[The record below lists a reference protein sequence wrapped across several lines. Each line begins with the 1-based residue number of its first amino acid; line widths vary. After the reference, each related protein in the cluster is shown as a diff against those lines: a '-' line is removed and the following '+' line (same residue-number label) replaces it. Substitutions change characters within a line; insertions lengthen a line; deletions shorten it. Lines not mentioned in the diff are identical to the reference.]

1 MKLSNCGAAHTFT
14 RKNKK
19 RGQRTF
25 LECGALDGVKHSRT
39 LHMERFLN
47 WTGVL
52 IESDDKFFTEMKL
65 AHRKAYGV
73 QACISIEEHPTIED
87 FIATPVQFKING
99 INRIIV
105 NDAPGY
111 VPKHNLR
118 GMALKLRNLVT
129 GEPVQAQCL
138 PLYSILLAVN
148 ISVIDLMVLDSKSV
162 EFEVLKTIPFQKIDI
177 AVLLIEIYR
186 KPKYQKEITHAYL
199 KSQGYIY
206 YDSFHN
212 ALYPGDD
219 IFLNEKYLKK
229 GVSLTNLSLSNYFKI
244 LTGKEKKEAPES
256 EFESFEN
263 YFLPILV

>member
-1 MKLSNCGAAHTFT
+1 MRVGFSGIVCDTKIYTGKGAVEISKPSQGTDAVLRLVENLRRFMNLKLFFDNFY
-14 RKNKK
+14 
-19 RGQRTF
+19 
-25 LECGALDGVKHSRT
+25 
-39 LHMERFLN
+39 
-47 WTGVL
+47 TGIDLIHKVRVEYG
-52 IESDDKFFTEMKL
+52 IESF
-65 AHRKAYGV
+65 
-73 QACISIEEHPTIED
+73 
-87 FIATPVQFKING
+87 
-99 INRIIV
+99 V